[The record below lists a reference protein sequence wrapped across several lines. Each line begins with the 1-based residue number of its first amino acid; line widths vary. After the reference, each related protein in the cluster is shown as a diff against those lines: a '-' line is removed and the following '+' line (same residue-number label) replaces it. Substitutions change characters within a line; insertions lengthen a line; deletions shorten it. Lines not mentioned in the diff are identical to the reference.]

1 MRLIFLS
8 WSVAL
13 NLLTTSARNVSYEA
27 GEPKRVWAEE
37 GGRAVLPCYLNPQ
50 KLESSLGELY
60 KRLSIRWEWR
70 GRSST
75 QVHHMVL
82 QVAAS
87 GLKTRA
93 RSMMPRASVQDKD
106 FLHGDFSLQIKPATR
121 EDVGRYSARVKYGS
135 KAHHCEL
142 KLDVVSVSANPP
154 GPLLESESVKLTC
167 SSTLPEKPIK
177 IQWFSANHLV
187 KTSGRFWPAG
197 QSLFISRSISS
208 DSGPWVC
215 ELTYA
220 GGERVSVTHH
230 LQVLGFA
237 GPTWPVVYAATGT
250 NIYLPCI
257 LNFNPLDYDN
267 SKVAVRWSHVA
278 GDDLKAKSNQHQ
290 GTNKNLALYLPAV
303 GPDSAGQYFCAVSI
317 NGTTIS
323 KNVTLVIM
331 TVIPSIEGPVL
342 EGSHLV
348 LTCNLSHAPGKV
360 HFQWKWLGPE
370 PSNSSKAAFKSSEHL
385 TTGWIRE
392 FSKVSPEDSGIWEC
406 SIHSAEGR
414 LGSVQYHLEIAGAQ
428 VASPAQNMMPE
439 EITYGLISFLFAL
452 VVSVAVLIL
461 LWHRTR
467 SLNIPAL
474 DRLVAAA
481 HLRKEFKDAAQK
493 EKVLQTEP

>member
-1 MRLIFLS
+1 MSSERRSFDATLMRLIFLS

-142 KLDVVSVSANPP
+142 KLDVVS
-154 GPLLESESVKLTC
+154 
-167 SSTLPEKPIK
+167 
-177 IQWFSANHLV
+177 
-187 KTSGRFWPAG
+187 G